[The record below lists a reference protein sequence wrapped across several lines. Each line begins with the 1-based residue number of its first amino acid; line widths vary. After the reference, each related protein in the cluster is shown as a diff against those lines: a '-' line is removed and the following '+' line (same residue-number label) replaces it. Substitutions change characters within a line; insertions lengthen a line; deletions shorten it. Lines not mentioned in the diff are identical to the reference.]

1 MMKRLTALLL
11 VLAMMLSLGGC
22 ALLETPKALAEARE
36 LIDNEEYE
44 KAIDLLTS
52 LEIYDQITDLL
63 VEAEEGQQELEQA
76 LLMEEAG
83 FLLGTW
89 RCIDQNGMTITFME
103 DGTCQ
108 VETEY
113 DTFSGTFRFEED
125 DRIDTPLGMLQV
137 TQYQGVRCLTAEN
150 FSYYVGE
157 TAAGIRFLR
166 EEDCEVLG
174 PQTIEIT
181 MDNWE
186 DYFELRFTPFF
197 YRDDFGDV
205 EYAGFGYIVFLRE
218 EYVDKLYHDHSAM
231 DVAFKLE
238 CDSGYRYVSDP
249 TQPDYVIG
257 DVPPY
262 HSSSVDTFTA
272 TLLDCRGSSY
282 YVEGDAEY
290 GAVCANLGS
299 GGMPLDEG
307 IFPVQENGRIIE
319 VRGTIMIYP

>member
-1 MMKRLTALLL
+1 MKKVIAVLL

-36 LIDNEEYE
+36 LIDNEEYDE
-44 KAIDLLTS
+44 AIDLLTS
-52 LEIYDQITDLL
+52 LEIYDQISDLL
-63 VEAEEGQQELEQA
+63 EEAMEGQQEQEQA
-76 LLMEEAG
+76 RLMEESE

-113 DTFSGTFRFEED
+113 DVFSGPFGVEEEN
-125 DRIDTPLGMLQV
+125 RISTPIDTFQV
-137 TQYQGVRCLTAEN
+137 TEYEGAICLAAEN
-150 FSYYVGE
+150 YNYYVMDDQ
-157 TAAGIRFLR
+157 ASIRFLR
-166 EEDCEVLG
+166 EEDYEVLG
-174 PQTIEIT
+174 PQTVEIT

-186 DYFELRFTPFF
+186 DYFELRFMPFF

-205 EYAGFGYIVFLRE
+205 EYAGFGYIVYLRE

-238 CDSGYRYVSDP
+238 CDSGYRYVTDP
-249 TQPDYVIG
+249 TQPDYIIG

-262 HSSSVDTFTA
+262 YTSSVDTFTA
-272 TLLDCRGSSY
+272 TLIDCRGSSF